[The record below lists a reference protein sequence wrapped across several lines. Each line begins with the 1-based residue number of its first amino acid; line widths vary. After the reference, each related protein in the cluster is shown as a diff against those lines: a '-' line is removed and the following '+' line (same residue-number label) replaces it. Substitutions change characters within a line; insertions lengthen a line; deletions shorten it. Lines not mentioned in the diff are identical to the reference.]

1 MPDSRCCL
9 PGRVSRSRDGNVHIR
24 GPVSTPAEAGD
35 ILAGMAAEDR
45 TRAPRS
51 RVGYAVVLLDAALF
65 VATCFLP
72 YYGFP
77 GGRSVSLYDQLLVAQ
92 DGGLEFG
99 AILFLFGGVATVLV
113 VAIVGLTR
121 SERPSGRAFLAGAVA
136 AWSLTWI
143 GSLLQSASLREGA
156 TIPGGLSLEAG
167 FWLQAVSIGVAVIG
181 TILVGFGKRSEVKD
195 SHDRYANGKGVD
207 TDA

>member
-1 MPDSRCCL
+1 MAR
-9 PGRVSRSRDGNVHIR
+9 RR
-24 GPVSTPAEAGD
+24 VSTPAEVGD
-35 ILAGMAAEDR
+35 IIAVMAAEDR
-45 TRAPRS
+45 RTWAPRS
-51 RVGYAVVLLDAALF
+51 RVGYAVVLLGAALF

-77 GGRSVSLYDQLLVAQ
+77 GGRSVSFYDQLLVRQ
-92 DGGLEFG
+92 DGLELG

-121 SERPSGRAFLAGAVA
+121 SERPSGRAFLTGAVV

-143 GSLLQSASLREGA
+143 GSLLQSASLREET
-156 TIPGGLSLEAG
+156 TIPEGLSLEVG
-167 FWLQAVSIGVAVIG
+167 FWLQAVSIGGAVIG

-195 SHDRYANGKGVD
+195 SHDRFANEEGVD
-207 TDA
+207 AGA